1 MTGIKGSW
9 FEDQNSSRVKDGIS
23 MAGCENLIRKAY
35 VCTAHNVPSL
45 DLQAAPSVAAVRDKF

>member
-1 MTGIKGSW
+1 MEVVTGIKGSW

-35 VCTAHNVPSL
+35 ACTAQNVPSS
-45 DLQAAPSVAAVRDKF
+45 DLQAAPS